1 MTKFIVIEKDSLNK
15 ATIDT
20 AHISLN
26 EASIIHTKMSRD
38 DVAEFVRDGNNLVLK
53 LKNGEFIVIEGF
65 FITYDNVSSDLVFE
79 EDGCVLYWFD
89 GTSGFKGI
97 SGLEVLL
104 PEAGSKLMGLLPW
117 LVGAGVIG
125 GVIAATDDDSDKKES
140 IPNGTNTIVVDKN
153 GSITG
158 KTENIPEGTDV
169 KITIIGKDK
178 DGNLITH
185 DETVKVDKDGNYT
198 LDIPKEFVDGDLKV
212 ESEVVDRNGNTIKA
226 EDSLEKTD
234 HDNDPNTPDQGGLD
248 RVDGAIT
255 AEIDPKAGTVS
266 GTVTDVP
273 EGEKVIVTIEGVD
286 KDGNPVK
293 EDVET
298 TVVDGKYTVDIPAAI
313 VDGSPV
319 EADAKSTDNNGKPV
333 THTAILE
340 GKTDHDNDPRTPD
353 QGGLDR
359 VDGSITVD
367 IVESGLITGTTTDV
381 APNTDVVL
389 TITGKDADGN
399 DVTIIKTVQTDAN
412 GNYTAQL
419 EMTDVDPVSG
429 KPIVDGSAVNV
440 EANTTD
446 RNGQAVTPA
455 TDSIAAQ
462 GDNDNDPSTPE
473 DTGLDLVD
481 GSITVKVDNKGNI
494 TGGTTDVKPGSEV
507 KLMITGQDK
516 DGNLLVDSTVT
527 AIVQPDGRYTAL
539 VPAGFADGD
548 LTVKAETEDRNGK
561 PVEAEDNLGTGKN
574 NDPTTPGDES
584 EGLDR
589 VDGSITVDIVDTNS
603 TQITG
608 TTEDVAPNSKVT
620 LEIISIDENGETR
633 TFTEEVFTNV
643 DGEYSYTLTPAQGNV
658 TEVVA
663 KVDDRNGNELQDS
676 DRLDAVVKA
685 DPSTDINNG
694 DNDVVGTSGN
704 DVLAGDTGGLKT
716 NFVAGHDYNVSIIL
730 DLSGSMYFG
739 MDGTRPRDPNTGQV
753 QNSPNK
759 DGVLPDGML
768 SRLEIAKAGL
778 KAFITQMA
786 DHDGV
791 INLQISTFSSTG
803 YVGNQSKWD
812 KVFLDVTA
820 DNIDAIFEHI
830 GSGKGGEGD
839 GLTAGGGTNPELSFK
854 EATDWFNSS
863 EIKSNGYEN
872 QTYYIT
878 DGEPNTTQ
886 TTLDN
891 AFKPLAEVS
900 KVFAVGVSSS
910 VSNDTVSR
918 YDNTDLN
925 GNKVTGTWSGTN
937 HGTAQAIADAD
948 KLIAYLIGGSENF
961 VPADVGNDVVKGGA
975 GDDILFGDA
984 MNTDWITGLDPLQY
998 PKYSGYSKLIAH
1010 LKAEVPGGAEP
1021 TQQQIYDFV
1030 KANYQKFVTA
1040 DATDTET
1047 KGGND
1052 IIYGGSGNDIIIA
1065 GAGDD
1070 RIYGGSGDDI
1080 ISTGRGDDTI
1090 VFDVLNAADATGGN
1104 GTDTWVDYETNDKIE
1119 FGADFFEGLLADK
1132 SNISEYI
1139 KVEDV
1144 NGKAVLKVDRDG
1156 AADATGGT
1164 THDWADLL
1172 IIEGKTASEL
1182 QDLINNQII
1191 IG

>member
-481 GSITVKVDNKGNI
+481 GSITVDIVETGLI
-494 TGGTTDVKPGSEV
+494 TGTTTDVAPGTDV
-507 KLMITGQDK
+507 VLTITGKDA
-516 DGNLLVDSTVT
+516 DGNNVTIIKTVQT
-527 AIVQPDGRYTAL
+527 DANGNYTAQL
-539 VPAGFADGD
+539 ETTDVDPVSGKPVVDGSAVHVESN
-548 LTVKAETEDRNGK
+548 TTDRNGQAV
-561 PVEAEDNLGTGKN
+561 PPATDSLAAQGDND
-574 NDPTTPGDES
+574 NDPSTPEDT
-584 EGLDR
+584 GLDL
-589 VDGSITVDIVDTNS
+589 VDGSITVEIVDTDS

-608 TTEDVAPNSKVT
+608 ITEDVAPNSKVT
-620 LEIISIDENGETR
+620 LEITSIDENGETR
-633 TFTEEVFTNV
+633 TFTEEVFTNA

-694 DNDVVGTSGN
+694 DNDIVGTSGN

-716 NFVAGHDYNVSIIL
+716 NFL
-730 DLSGSMYFG
+730 
-739 MDGTRPRDPNTGQV
+739 
-753 QNSPNK
+753 
-759 DGVLPDGML
+759 
-768 SRLEIAKAGL
+768 
-778 KAFITQMA
+778 
-786 DHDGV
+786 
-791 INLQISTFSSTG
+791 
-803 YVGNQSKWD
+803 
-812 KVFLDVTA
+812 
-820 DNIDAIFEHI
+820 
-830 GSGKGGEGD
+830 
-839 GLTAGGGTNPELSFK
+839 
-854 EATDWFNSS
+854 
-863 EIKSNGYEN
+863 
-872 QTYYIT
+872 
-878 DGEPNTTQ
+878 
-886 TTLDN
+886 
-891 AFKPLAEVS
+891 
-900 KVFAVGVSSS
+900 
-910 VSNDTVSR
+910 
-918 YDNTDLN
+918 
-925 GNKVTGTWSGTN
+925 
-937 HGTAQAIADAD
+937 
-948 KLIAYLIGGSENF
+948 
-961 VPADVGNDVVKGGA
+961 
-975 GDDILFGDA
+975 LF
-984 MNTDWITGLDPLQY
+984 P
-998 PKYSGYSKLIAH
+998 S
-1010 LKAEVPGGAEP
+1010 
-1021 TQQQIYDFV
+1021 
-1030 KANYQKFVTA
+1030 
-1040 DATDTET
+1040 
-1047 KGGND
+1047 
-1052 IIYGGSGNDIIIA
+1052 
-1065 GAGDD
+1065 
-1070 RIYGGSGDDI
+1070 
-1080 ISTGRGDDTI
+1080 
-1090 VFDVLNAADATGGN
+1090 
-1104 GTDTWVDYETNDKIE
+1104 
-1119 FGADFFEGLLADK
+1119 
-1132 SNISEYI
+1132 
-1139 KVEDV
+1139 
-1144 NGKAVLKVDRDG
+1144 
-1156 AADATGGT
+1156 
-1164 THDWADLL
+1164 
-1172 IIEGKTASEL
+1172 
-1182 QDLINNQII
+1182 QDLDEFHLQPVEHQYN
-1191 IG
+1191 